1 MSEQRSGGWLWKV
14 VIAIVGIGL
23 IASAFDGAGTEIEID
38 GSTAK
43 LEWRAR
49 INLANEGALKA
60 IVHTMGTEVYEIAKK
75 HPEVDTVEVS
85 LYYVDLE
92 DRYGN
97 EIPIEDA
104 LDSRFVL
111 RDLDEVRRY
120 SDGLAYAMDNE
131 VFLAYFV
138 ITGNYSY
145 LWKG

>member
-1 MSEQRSGGWLWKV
+1 MAGQGKSGWLWKV
-14 VIAIVGIGL
+14 IVAVVAIGL
-23 IASAFDGAGTEIEID
+23 IASAFDGAGNDVQID
-38 GSTAK
+38 GDTAR

-49 INLANEGALKA
+49 VNLANEGALKA
-60 IVHTMGTEVYEIAKK
+60 IVHTMGSEVYKIATK
-75 HPEVDTVEVS
+75 HHELTSVEVS

-97 EIPIEDA
+97 TIATEDA
-104 LDSRFVL
+104 FDSTFVI
-111 RDLDEVRRY
+111 RDLDEIRRY
-120 SDGLAYAMDNE
+120 KDGLAYAIDNE